1 MRNGSKK
8 AVLCQNQMTSV
19 KSKPPV
25 KIITSLVGM
34 QSIVS
39 QLEACIENPPHLFLV
54 GFPGTGKTTLA
65 KEFISAYFRHN
76 NISKEEE
83 KDYCYEISSHQD
95 RGIHTF
101 RQILNDHVRWI
112 APRKG
117 VYRWIIIDDCDTL
130 PAISQ
135 QALRRPME
143 TYDHIT
149 RFLFISQ
156 NQESLVAPLQSRC
169 HIILIEPSNERSL
182 YDKIIEREGLALTDL
197 TKEAYEELL
206 NLSTCSLMKFQ
217 SLIKMLYTLKLSEG
231 TKVIDVDYIKRSFDP
246 HIWTSMRD
254 LLRML
259 IMNDCEQAQRQL
271 YKIWELGYSFE
282 DILFELE
289 HTVIIMNI
297 VDHRAWYNIQ
307 QFLIK
312 SWIYHSQSRSS
323 ILDLMTA
330 CSEVRPWSLTDKICN
345 APLPT

>member
-1 MRNGSKK
+1 MLRIN
-8 AVLCQNQMTSV
+8 
-19 KSKPPV
+19 
-25 KIITSLVGM
+25 TSLVGM
-34 QSIVS
+34 DSIVQ
-39 QLEACIENPPHLFLV
+39 QLDKCLDNPPHIFLV
-54 GFPGTGKTTLA
+54 GFPGTGKSTIA
-65 KEFISAYFRHN
+65 HDFIKAYFKKTGVTK
-76 NISKEEE
+76 KEESE
-83 KDYCYEISSHQD
+83 YCVEISSHQD

-143 TYDHIT
+143 TFDHIT

-156 NQESLVAPLQSRC
+156 NQESLITPLQSRC
-169 HIILIEPSNERSL
+169 HIILIEPSTGSDV
-182 YDKIIEREGLALTDL
+182 YIEILRREGFPKGTYNED
-197 TKEAYEELL
+197 AYTELIM
-206 NLSTCSLMKFQ
+206 LSLCSIMKFQ
-217 SLIKMLYTLKLSEG
+217 SLVKMLYSLKLTEG
-231 TKVIDVDYIKRSFDP
+231 WDFLTLDYIKKSFDP
-246 HIWTSMRD
+246 HIWGSMRE
-254 LLRML
+254 LLNNL
-259 IMNDCEQAQRQL
+259 MNSKWEEAQKQM

-289 HTVIIMNI
+289 HNIIAMNI
-297 VDHRAWYNIQ
+297 VDHRAWYNVQ

-330 CSEVRPWSLTDKICN
+330 CNEVKPWALED
-345 APLPT
+345 PLKALEGP

>member
-1 MRNGSKK
+1 MLRIN
-8 AVLCQNQMTSV
+8 
-19 KSKPPV
+19 
-25 KIITSLVGM
+25 TSLVGM
-34 QSIVS
+34 DSIVQ
-39 QLEACIENPPHLFLV
+39 QLDKCLDNPPHIFLV
-54 GFPGTGKTTLA
+54 GFPGTGKSTIA
-65 KEFISAYFRHN
+65 HDFIKAYFKKAG
-76 NISKEEE
+76 ISKKEESE
-83 KDYCYEISSHQD
+83 YCVEISSHQD

-143 TYDHIT
+143 TFDHIT

-156 NQESLVAPLQSRC
+156 NQESLITPLQSRC
-169 HIILIEPSNERSL
+169 HIILIEPSTKSDVYVEIL
-182 YDKIIEREGLALTDL
+182 KREGFPKGSYTDD
-197 TKEAYEELL
+197 AYTELIM
-206 NLSTCSLMKFQ
+206 LSVCSVMKFQ
-217 SLIKMLYTLKLSEG
+217 SLAKMLYSLKKMEGWDLLTL
-231 TKVIDVDYIKRSFDP
+231 DYIKKSFDP
-246 HIWTSMRD
+246 HIWGSMKE
-254 LLRML
+254 LLDNL
-259 IMNDCEQAQRQL
+259 MNSKWDEAQKQM

-289 HTVIIMNI
+289 HNIIVMNV
-297 VDHRAWYNIQ
+297 VDHRAWYNVQ

-330 CSEVRPWSLTDKICN
+330 CNEVKPWSIS
-345 APLPT
+345 PLEQKE

>member
-1 MRNGSKK
+1 M
-8 AVLCQNQMTSV
+8 
-19 KSKPPV
+19 
-25 KIITSLVGM
+25 ITSLVGM
-34 QSIVS
+34 DSIVS

-197 TKEAYEELL
+197 TKDAYDELL

-231 TKVIDVDYIKRSFDP
+231 TKVIDVDYIKKSFDP
-246 HIWTSMRD
+246 HIWTSMQD
-254 LLRML
+254 LLMML
-259 IMNDCEQAQRQL
+259 ITNDCEQAQRQL

>member
-1 MRNGSKK
+1 M
-8 AVLCQNQMTSV
+8 AVPIRRIQTNL
-19 KSKPPV
+19 
-25 KIITSLVGM
+25 IGM
-34 QSIVS
+34 DTIVN
-39 QLEACIENPPHLFLV
+39 QLEDCLDNPPHIFLV

-65 KEFISAYFRHN
+65 KEFLKAYFKKA
-76 NISKEEE
+76 NISKAEE
-83 KDYCYEISSHQD
+83 KEYCVEISSHQD

-117 VYRWIIIDDCDTL
+117 VYRWIVIDDCDTL

-143 TYDHIT
+143 TFDHIT

-156 NQESLVAPLQSRC
+156 NQDSLISPLQSRC
-169 HIILIEPSNERSL
+169 HILLIEPTSNTDI
-182 YDKIIEREGLALTDL
+182 YDEIITREGF
-197 TKEAYEELL
+197 TKNSITPEAYNELIL
-206 NLSTCSLMKFQ
+206 LSVCSVMKFQ
-217 SLIKMLYTLKLSEG
+217 SLVRMLYSLKISEG
-231 TKVIDVDYIKRSFDP
+231 WEILDLEYLKKSFDP
-246 HIWTSMRD
+246 HIWGSMRS
-254 LLRML
+254 LLDML
-259 IMNDCEQAQRQL
+259 MYCKWDEAQKQM

-289 HTVIIMNI
+289 HTVIIMN
-297 VDHRAWYNIQ
+297 VVNHRAWYNIQ

-330 CSEVRPWSLTDKICN
+330 CGEVKPWSITKES
-345 APLPT
+345 

>member
-1 MRNGSKK
+1 
-8 AVLCQNQMTSV
+8 MTSIPI
-19 KSKPPV
+19 KKLES
-25 KIITSLVGM
+25 SLVGM
-34 QSIVS
+34 DAIVA
-39 QLEACIENPPHLFLV
+39 QLEDCIEDPPHLFLV

-65 KEFISAYFRHN
+65 KEFISAYFRRN

-143 TYDHIT
+143 TYNHIT

-156 NQESLVAPLQSRC
+156 NQESLVSPLQSRC

-182 YDKIIEREGLALTDL
+182 YDKIIEREGLKKTDL
-197 TKEAYEELL
+197 TLEAYDELL
-206 NLSTCSLMKFQ
+206 SLSICSLMKFQ
-217 SLIKMLYTLKLSEG
+217 SLIKMLYTLKLSDG
-231 TKVIDVDYIKRSFDP
+231 TKVIDLNYIRKSFDP
-246 HIWTSMRD
+246 HIWGSMKE
-254 LLRML
+254 LLIML
-259 IMNDCEQAQRQL
+259 INNDCEKAQRQL
-271 YKIWELGYSFE
+271 FRIWELGYSFE

-289 HTVIIMNI
+289 HTVIVMNI
-297 VDHRAWYNIQ
+297 IDHKAWYNIQ

-330 CSEVRPWSLTDKICN
+330 CSEVRPWSLDTKPQKLD
-345 APLPT
+345 AAT

>member
-1 MRNGSKK
+1 MLR
-8 AVLCQNQMTSV
+8 
-19 KSKPPV
+19 
-25 KIITSLVGM
+25 IETSLVGM
-34 QSIVS
+34 DSIVK
-39 QLEACIENPPHLFLV
+39 QLDKCLDNPPHIFLV
-54 GFPGTGKTTLA
+54 GFPGTGKSTIA
-65 KEFISAYFRHN
+65 REFIKAYFKKTG
-76 NISKEEE
+76 ITKKEEKE
-83 KDYCYEISSHQD
+83 YCVEISSHQD

-143 TYDHIT
+143 TFDHIT

-156 NQESLVAPLQSRC
+156 NQESLITPLQSRC
-169 HIILIEPSNERSL
+169 HIILTEPSNSSEI
-182 YDKIIEREGLALTDL
+182 YIEILRREGFEPGSYTD
-197 TKEAYEELL
+197 EAYTELMM
-206 NLSTCSLMKFQ
+206 LSMCSIMKFQ
-217 SLIKMLYTLKLSEG
+217 SMAKMLYSLKKSEG
-231 TKVIDVDYIKRSFDP
+231 WDLLTFDYIKKSFDP
-246 HIWTSMRD
+246 HIWGSMKE
-254 LLRML
+254 LLELLM
-259 IMNDCEQAQRQL
+259 ESKWESAQKQM

-289 HTVIIMNI
+289 HNIIVMNVIN
-297 VDHRAWYNIQ
+297 HRSWYNIQ

-330 CSEVRPWSLTDKICN
+330 CGEVLPWGLANTNSANRTDE
-345 APLPT
+345 

>member
-1 MRNGSKK
+1 MLR
-8 AVLCQNQMTSV
+8 
-19 KSKPPV
+19 
-25 KIITSLVGM
+25 IETSLVGM
-34 QSIVS
+34 NSIVK
-39 QLEACIENPPHLFLV
+39 QLENCLDNPPHIFLV
-54 GFPGTGKTTLA
+54 GFPGTGKSTIA
-65 KEFISAYFRHN
+65 REFIKAYFKKSG
-76 NISKEEE
+76 ITKKEEKE
-83 KDYCYEISSHQD
+83 YCVEISSHQD

-143 TYDHIT
+143 TFDHIT

-156 NQESLVAPLQSRC
+156 NQESLITPLQSRC
-169 HIILIEPSNERSL
+169 HIILTEPSNNSEIYTEILR
-182 YDKIIEREGLALTDL
+182 REGFEQGTYTD
-197 TKEAYEELL
+197 EAYTELMM
-206 NLSTCSLMKFQ
+206 LSMCSIMKFQ
-217 SLIKMLYTLKLSEG
+217 SMAKMLYSLKQSEG
-231 TKVIDVDYIKRSFDP
+231 WTMLTFDYIKKSFDP
-246 HIWTSMRD
+246 HIWGSMKE
-254 LLRML
+254 LLEVLM
-259 IMNDCEQAQRQL
+259 ESKWEAAQKQM

-289 HTVIIMNI
+289 HNIIVMNVIN
-297 VDHRAWYNIQ
+297 HRAWYNIQ

-330 CSEVRPWSLTDKICN
+330 CGEVVPWGLPNTNSGNRTDE
-345 APLPT
+345 

>member
-1 MRNGSKK
+1 MD
-8 AVLCQNQMTSV
+8 
-19 KSKPPV
+19 
-25 KIITSLVGM
+25 
-34 QSIVS
+34 SIVQ
-39 QLEACIENPPHLFLV
+39 QLDKCLDNPPHIFLV
-54 GFPGTGKTTLA
+54 GFPGTGKSTIA
-65 KEFISAYFRHN
+65 RDFIKAYFKKAGV
-76 NISKEEE
+76 SKKEESE
-83 KDYCYEISSHQD
+83 YCVEISSHQD

-143 TYDHIT
+143 TFDHIT

-156 NQESLVAPLQSRC
+156 NQESLITPLQSRC
-169 HIILIEPSNERSL
+169 HIILIEPSTSSEVYFEILR
-182 YDKIIEREGLALTDL
+182 REGFPNGSYTD
-197 TKEAYEELL
+197 EAYTELIM
-206 NLSTCSLMKFQ
+206 LSVCSIMKFQ
-217 SLIKMLYTLKLSEG
+217 SLAKMLYSLKKTEGWDILTL
-231 TKVIDVDYIKRSFDP
+231 DYIKKSFDP
-246 HIWTSMRD
+246 HIWGSMKE
-254 LLRML
+254 LLNNL
-259 IMNDCEQAQRQL
+259 MNSKWEQAQKQM

-289 HTVIIMNI
+289 HNIIVMNV
-297 VDHRAWYNIQ
+297 VDHRAWYNVQ

-330 CSEVRPWSLTDKICN
+330 CNEVRPWALGQGPSQDSSNPIEQKE
-345 APLPT
+345 

>member
-1 MRNGSKK
+1 MLR
-8 AVLCQNQMTSV
+8 
-19 KSKPPV
+19 
-25 KIITSLVGM
+25 IETSLVGM
-34 QSIVS
+34 DGIVK
-39 QLEACIENPPHLFLV
+39 QLDRCLDNPPHIFLV
-54 GFPGTGKTTLA
+54 GFPGTGKSTIA
-65 KEFISAYFRHN
+65 REFIKAYFKKTG
-76 NISKEEE
+76 ITKKEEKE
-83 KDYCYEISSHQD
+83 YCVEISSHQD

-143 TYDHIT
+143 TFDHIT

-156 NQESLVAPLQSRC
+156 NQESLITPLQSRC
-169 HIILIEPSNERSL
+169 HIILTEPSNTSEIYTEIL
-182 YDKIIEREGLALTDL
+182 KREGFEVGSYTD
-197 TKEAYEELL
+197 EAYTELMM
-206 NLSTCSLMKFQ
+206 LSMCSIMKFQ
-217 SLIKMLYTLKLSEG
+217 SMAKMLYSLKKSEG
-231 TKVIDVDYIKRSFDP
+231 WDLLTFEYIKKSFDP
-246 HIWTSMRD
+246 HIWGSMKE
-254 LLRML
+254 LLELLM
-259 IMNDCEQAQRQL
+259 ESKWESAQKQM

-289 HTVIIMNI
+289 HNIIVMNVIN
-297 VDHRAWYNIQ
+297 HRAWYNIQ

-330 CSEVRPWSLTDKICN
+330 CGEVVPWGLPNTKSANRTDE
-345 APLPT
+345 

>member
-1 MRNGSKK
+1 MLR
-8 AVLCQNQMTSV
+8 
-19 KSKPPV
+19 
-25 KIITSLVGM
+25 IDTSLVGM
-34 QSIVS
+34 DSIVK
-39 QLEACIENPPHLFLV
+39 QLDKCLDNPPHIFLV
-54 GFPGTGKTTLA
+54 GFPGTGKTTIA
-65 KEFISAYFRHN
+65 KEFIKAYFKKTG
-76 NISKEEE
+76 ITKKEEKE
-83 KDYCYEISSHQD
+83 YCVEISSHQD

-143 TYDHIT
+143 TFDHIT

-156 NQESLVAPLQSRC
+156 NQESLITPLQSRC
-169 HIILIEPSNERSL
+169 HIILTEPSNSSEI
-182 YDKIIEREGLALTDL
+182 YIEILRREGFDVGSYTE
-197 TKEAYEELL
+197 EAYIELMM
-206 NLSTCSLMKFQ
+206 LSMCSIMKFQ
-217 SLIKMLYTLKLSEG
+217 SMVKMLYSLKKSEG
-231 TKVIDVDYIKRSFDP
+231 WDVLTFDYIKKSFDP
-246 HIWTSMRD
+246 HIWGSMKE
-254 LLRML
+254 LLELLM
-259 IMNDCEQAQRQL
+259 ESKWESAQKQM

-289 HTVIIMNI
+289 HNIIVMNVIN
-297 VDHRAWYNIQ
+297 HRSWYNIQ

-330 CSEVRPWSLTDKICN
+330 CGEVVPWG
-345 APLPT
+345 LPNTNSVNRTE

>member
-1 MRNGSKK
+1 MT
-8 AVLCQNQMTSV
+8 NQMATT
-19 KSKPPV
+19 
-25 KIITSLVGM
+25 KIQTSLLGM
-34 QSIVS
+34 ESIVS
-39 QLEACIENPPHLFLV
+39 QLEECIDNPPHLFLV

-65 KEFISAYFRHN
+65 KDFISAYFKHN
-76 NISKEEE
+76 NISAAEE
-83 KDYCYEISSHQD
+83 KDYFYEISSHQD

-156 NQESLVAPLQSRC
+156 NQESLVTPLQSRC
-169 HIILIEPSNERSL
+169 HIILIEPSNEMRI
-182 YDKIIEREGLALTDL
+182 YDKIIEREGFNPGEIAKD
-197 TKEAYEELL
+197 AYDELM
-206 NLSTCSLMKFQ
+206 NLSTCSIMKFQ
-217 SLIKMLYTLKLSEG
+217 NLIRMLYSLKITEEI
-231 TKVIDVDYIKRSFDP
+231 KVIDIDYIKKSFDP
-246 HIWTSMRD
+246 HIWYSMRD
-254 LLRML
+254 LLSML
-259 IMNDCEQAQRQL
+259 IQNDCEMAQMQL

-330 CSEVRPWSLTDKICN
+330 CSEVRPWSLDMKPSVSVPQKLD
-345 APLPT
+345 APT

>member
-1 MRNGSKK
+1 MLR
-8 AVLCQNQMTSV
+8 
-19 KSKPPV
+19 
-25 KIITSLVGM
+25 IDTSLVGM
-34 QSIVS
+34 DSIVR
-39 QLEACIENPPHLFLV
+39 QLDKCLDNPPHIFLV
-54 GFPGTGKTTLA
+54 GFPGTGKSTIA
-65 KEFISAYFRHN
+65 KEFIKAYFKKTG
-76 NISKEEE
+76 ITKKEEKE
-83 KDYCYEISSHQD
+83 YCVEISSHQD

-143 TYDHIT
+143 TFDHIT

-156 NQESLVAPLQSRC
+156 NQESLISPLQSRC
-169 HIILIEPSNERSL
+169 HIILIEPSNTAEI
-182 YDKIIEREGLALTDL
+182 YIEILRREGFEPGSYTE
-197 TKEAYEELL
+197 EAYTELMI
-206 NLSTCSLMKFQ
+206 LSTCSVMKFQ
-217 SLIKMLYTLKLSEG
+217 SMARMLYSLKKSEG
-231 TKVIDVDYIKRSFDP
+231 FPVLTIGYIKKSFDP
-246 HIWTSMRD
+246 HVWGSMKE
-254 LLRML
+254 LLELLM
-259 IMNDCEQAQRQL
+259 DSKWEDAQKQM

-289 HTVIIMNI
+289 HNIIVMNVIN
-297 VDHRAWYNIQ
+297 HRAWYNIQ

-330 CSEVRPWSLTDKICN
+330 CGEVLPWKLSNTN
-345 APLPT
+345 SVNRTE

>member
-1 MRNGSKK
+1 MLR
-8 AVLCQNQMTSV
+8 
-19 KSKPPV
+19 
-25 KIITSLVGM
+25 IDTSLVGM
-34 QSIVS
+34 DSIVK
-39 QLEACIENPPHLFLV
+39 QLDKCLDNPPHIFLV
-54 GFPGTGKTTLA
+54 GFPGTGKTTIA
-65 KEFISAYFRHN
+65 KEFIKAYFKKTG
-76 NISKEEE
+76 ITKKEEKE
-83 KDYCYEISSHQD
+83 YCVEISSHQD

-143 TYDHIT
+143 TFDHIT

-156 NQESLVAPLQSRC
+156 NQESLITPLQSRC
-169 HIILIEPSNERSL
+169 HIILTEPSNSSEIYVEILR
-182 YDKIIEREGLALTDL
+182 REGFEPGSYTD
-197 TKEAYEELL
+197 EAYTELMM
-206 NLSTCSLMKFQ
+206 LSMCSIMKFQ
-217 SLIKMLYTLKLSEG
+217 SMAKMLYSLKKSEG
-231 TKVIDVDYIKRSFDP
+231 WDLLTFDYIKKSFDP
-246 HIWTSMRD
+246 HIWGSMKE
-254 LLRML
+254 LLELLM
-259 IMNDCEQAQRQL
+259 ESKWESAQKQM

-289 HTVIIMNI
+289 HNIIVMNVIN
-297 VDHRAWYNIQ
+297 HRAWYNIQ

-330 CSEVRPWSLTDKICN
+330 CGEVVPWGLPNTKSANRTDE
-345 APLPT
+345 

>member
-1 MRNGSKK
+1 MLR
-8 AVLCQNQMTSV
+8 
-19 KSKPPV
+19 
-25 KIITSLVGM
+25 IDTSLVGM
-34 QSIVS
+34 ESIVK
-39 QLEACIENPPHLFLV
+39 QLDKCLDNPPHIFLV
-54 GFPGTGKTTLA
+54 GFPGTGKSTIA
-65 KEFISAYFRHN
+65 REFIKAYFKKTG
-76 NISKEEE
+76 ITKKEEKE
-83 KDYCYEISSHQD
+83 YCVEISSHQD

-143 TYDHIT
+143 TFDHIT

-156 NQESLVAPLQSRC
+156 NQESLITPLQSRC
-169 HIILIEPSNERSL
+169 HIILTEPSNNSEI
-182 YDKIIEREGLALTDL
+182 YIEILRREGFEKGSYTE
-197 TKEAYEELL
+197 EAYTELIM
-206 NLSTCSLMKFQ
+206 LSMCSIMKFQ
-217 SLIKMLYTLKLSEG
+217 SMVKMLYSLKKSEG
-231 TKVIDVDYIKRSFDP
+231 WDVLTFDYIKKSFDP
-246 HIWTSMRD
+246 HIWGSMKE
-254 LLRML
+254 LLELLM
-259 IMNDCEQAQRQL
+259 ESKWESAQKQM

-289 HTVIIMNI
+289 HNIIVMNVIN
-297 VDHRAWYNIQ
+297 HRSWYNIQ

-330 CSEVRPWSLTDKICN
+330 CGEVVPWG
-345 APLPT
+345 LPNTNSVNRTE